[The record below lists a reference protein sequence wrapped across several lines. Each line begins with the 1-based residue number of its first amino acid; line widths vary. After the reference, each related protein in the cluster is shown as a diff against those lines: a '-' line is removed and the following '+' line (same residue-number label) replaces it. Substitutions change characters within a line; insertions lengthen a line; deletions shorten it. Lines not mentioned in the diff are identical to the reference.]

1 MNPVTKYNT
10 TLKARLLWMAVPL
23 IYRSTNAFVSSL
35 TNGAGN
41 SMTRAR
47 IESKSV
53 KIWRTGTS
61 TMIATNGREL
71 APGLDDQSSM
81 SRRSER
87 VYMIPAGPRVPPLN
101 NQLYPEGY
109 DRDDSHDVPEEFT
122 IEEGPHRSRSSAFV
136 APH

>member
-61 TMIATNGREL
+61 TMIATNGLEL
-71 APGLDDQSSM
+71 APGLDDQSLM
-81 SRRSER
+81 SRRSEMM
-87 VYMIPAGPRVPPLN
+87 YMIPAGPRVPPLDSK
-101 NQLYPEGY
+101 LCLRGCE
-109 DRDDSHDVPEEFT
+109 RDDSHDVPEEFT
-122 IEEGPHRSRSSAFV
+122 VKEGPQRS
-136 APH
+136 